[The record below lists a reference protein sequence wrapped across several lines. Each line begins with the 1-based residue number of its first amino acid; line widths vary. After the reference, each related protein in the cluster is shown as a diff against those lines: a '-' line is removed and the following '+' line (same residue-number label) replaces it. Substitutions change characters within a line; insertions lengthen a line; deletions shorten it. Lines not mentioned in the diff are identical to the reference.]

1 MTLVEKHNPV
11 ASADSLGHIMETVLV
26 RGDLS
31 PLTPHQR
38 AEYYQTVCK
47 SLGLNPLTKPFE
59 YLHLS
64 GKLVLYAL
72 KSCTDQLRAI
82 YGVSVTELKESAH
95 EGIFVVTAYVR
106 NQAGRTDASK
116 GAVSIVG
123 LKGEALAN
131 AMMKA
136 ETKAKR
142 RATLSLCGLGFLDE
156 SEVDDIP
163 AAAKQAPVSNSISQR
178 AIAVRDA
185 PIDEIPHQFHAVVN
199 EEGDITPRLV
209 TADDLGL
216 QGFTNQSPSPAE
228 SASPSPH
235 AATELPANHQLT
247 PNTATEIGAGM
258 PLADEARQ
266 AARRG
271 RDALNAL
278 CKRLTKK
285 EYEDVIK
292 PMFGELQ
299 DIIAGFYSGMQSS

>member
-1 MTLVEKHNPV
+1 MTLVEPTKHV

-47 SLGLNPLTKPFE
+47 TLGLNPLTKPFE

-106 NQAGRTDASK
+106 NQAGRADAAK

-156 SEVDDIP
+156 SEIDDIP
-163 AAAKQAPVSNSISQR
+163 SHAKQAPVSNSVSQR

-185 PIDEIPHQFHAVVN
+185 PIDEIPH
-199 EEGDITPRLV
+199 
-209 TADDLGL
+209 
-216 QGFTNQSPSPAE
+216 QSPSPAE